1 MWQKISDLRDEIFKN
16 VLVQMKN
23 EWDMAGRLMMEA
35 LVDDNWFM
43 NDR

>member
-23 EWDMAGRLMMEA
+23 EWDMAGRSMMEA
-35 LVDDNWFM
+35 LVDDNLFM

>member
-1 MWQKISDLRDEIFKN
+1 MWQKISDLRDETFKN

-23 EWDMAGRLMMEA
+23 EWDMAGWLMMEA